1 MFHRILAGLVF
12 ALSFVAAAKA
22 TDVAGPEAAWDNAL
36 VVIPGGMRASMQ
48 DALALKLFDLVPAG
62 TITVLFM
69 HGCSGIVPN
78 SDPLLL
84 GRAGFL
90 VIAPDSLKRAGRKPD
105 CLGKNQYGQF
115 PQAAAYRLQEIKY
128 SLSQLPKLPKV
139 DMRRLVLFGHSEG
152 AKGSANW
159 PGHEFR
165 AVVLT
170 GWRCATT
177 DAAFAGLKIPVD
189 VPIMNIVAKEDE
201 WLVNNRGVTCAQL
214 LKNHPVKLVLTPDG
228 AKHWMNDVYNEEIQS
243 FIKRNAG

>member
-1 MFHRILAGLVF
+1 MSLLLVPSF
-12 ALSFVAAAKA
+12 AIPAKA

-48 DALALKLFDLVPAG
+48 DALALRLFDSVPPG
-62 TITVLFM
+62 TVTVLFM
-69 HGCSGIVPN
+69 HGCSGIAPN

-90 VIAPDSLKRAGRKPD
+90 VVAPDSLKRAGRKSD
-105 CLGKNQYGQF
+105 CVGKNQYGRF
-115 PQAAAYRLQEIKY
+115 PQAAPYRLQEIKY
-128 SLSQLPKLPKV
+128 SLTQLPKLPNV
-139 DMRRLVLFGHSEG
+139 DMRKLVLFGHSEG

-177 DAAFAGLKIPVD
+177 DTAFAGLKVPVD
-189 VPIMNIVAKEDE
+189 VPVMNIVAKDDE
-201 WLVNNRGVTCAQL
+201 WLVNNRGTTCAQL

-228 AKHWMNDVYNEEIQS
+228 TKHWMNDVYNQEIQS